1 MRLDDRQTNRLAEHL
16 LTALLERG
24 AARLAGERSQ
34 AIQAIADV
42 VRKNQAEEAD
52 LDREARRLLELHLAK
67 APAGIDAQKML
78 QMIKKKLAEERGVP
92 L

>member
-1 MRLDDRQTNRLAEHL
+1 MRLADRQLDHLAEHL
-16 LTALLERG
+16 LNALLERG
-24 AARLAGERSQ
+24 AARLTGERSRALA
-34 AIQAIADV
+34 AIVSV
-42 VRKNQAEEAD
+42 VQESQREEAD